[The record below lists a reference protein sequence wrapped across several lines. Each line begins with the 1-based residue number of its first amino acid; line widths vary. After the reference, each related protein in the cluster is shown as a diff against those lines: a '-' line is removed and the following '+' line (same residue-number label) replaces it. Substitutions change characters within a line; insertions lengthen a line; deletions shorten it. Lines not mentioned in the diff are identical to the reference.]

1 MTAASLKSL
10 ADTHTIMSASFGN
23 LGLIVVSE
31 AVKGSGLNA
40 NPTYE
45 QAYSW
50 ELSRHLLGGAAFFYE
65 PTKVLSI
72 QSEIDWNGSKLQLI
86 PLSLFMGALSYLV

>member
-1 MTAASLKSL
+1 
-10 ADTHTIMSASFGN
+10 MSASFSN
-23 LGLIVVSE
+23 LGTTVVSS
-31 AVKGSGLNA
+31 AVEGSGLDA

-65 PTKVLSI
+65 STNVLSI
-72 QSEIDWNGSKLQLI
+72 QSEINLNGSKLQLI
-86 PLSLFMGALSYLV
+86 PLALFMGALLVLA